1 MYLLPLLKKITKIV
15 KSLKFHIRNRE
26 LFAFQF
32 GFSMDYP
39 YLCSQIHTFI
49 IINTMKQKT
58 RLSLDDLDKSNVWTV
73 TPSELSQMI
82 INAKKKKDDFA
93 DNEKHYMNIIKTVFD
108 LQYLKRD
115 DIDKMNQLEDMGYEV
130 YSTPDADGKNAV
142 AIRKHPIKKVT
153 DLTLE
158 NIQHLEAWEVLDLIA
173 HNMGTGWKG
182 LPLAIQDIIESAFF
196 VDCTIMPELTMRK
209 PGGIIERRKNDDYE
223 VLELE
228 RGSWIEGIFMKP
240 KPKVEKVHIDYSID
254 DEEDG
259 RRRRRKHRDEDLE
272 DDYDENDDDMLEE
285 EELEEEEEDMNDE
298 ELKKLDGEE
307 EEEEEEEEL
316 DENNIQIEDIDNI
329 DDIPDEEE

>member
-1 MYLLPLLKKITKIV
+1 
-15 KSLKFHIRNRE
+15 
-26 LFAFQF
+26 
-32 GFSMDYP
+32 
-39 YLCSQIHTFI
+39 
-49 IINTMKQKT
+49 MKQKT
-58 RLSLDDLDKSNVWTV
+58 KLSLDDLDKSNVWTV
-73 TPSELSQMI
+73 TPVELSQMI
-82 INAKKKKDDFA
+82 INARKKKDEYA

-115 DIDKMNQLEDMGYEV
+115 EIDKVNQLEDMGYEV
-130 YSTPDADGKNAV
+130 YSTPDADGNNAV

-209 PGGIIERRKNDDYE
+209 PGGIIDRRKDDDYE
-223 VLELE
+223 VLEIE
-228 RGSWIEGIFMKP
+228 RGNWIEGIFMKP

-259 RRRRRKHRDEDLE
+259 RRRRRRHKDELE
-272 DDYDENDDDMLEE
+272 EEDFDENDDELLDEVEE
-285 EELEEEEEDMNDE
+285 EEEEEEEDMNDE
-298 ELKKLDGEE
+298 ELKKLDGDIEE
-307 EEEEEEEEL
+307 EEEDEEP
-316 DENNIQIEDIDNI
+316 DENNIQIEDIDSI